1 MEDSDFTWRDQ
12 KVSLEE
18 VTFRPGL
25 RGLKD
30 GMWVLQAEQ
39 APILREKGIEAG
51 SVFGVTFCTCRGQ
64 EQILNSPWE
73 TVSFL
78 GQ

>member
-39 APILREKGIEAG
+39 APILREKGIEAT
-51 SVFGVTFCTCRGQ
+51 VF
-64 EQILNSPWE
+64 
-73 TVSFL
+73 
-78 GQ
+78 